1 MMKKLL
7 TTISILLLSSAVYS
21 AEPTGGFFD
30 SHFNDYTDN
39 LDEAK
44 SDSKKGVFVFFHS
57 EDCPYCQK
65 MERYVLNQPE
75 VIKFFKDNF
84 KNYKLGT
91 DSDLEMVDFDGKDT
105 IEMVFAKRHNLVGA
119 TPVLAF
125 FDLEGKRAVRRTGFV
140 DKDEFLL
147 LAKYYLE
154 GAYKTEKFIKY
165 KRKQKS

>member
-7 TTISILLLSSAVYS
+7 AALSILLLSSAVYS

-30 SHFNDYTDN
+30 SHFNDYIEN

-75 VIKFFKDNF
+75 VVKFFKDN
-84 KNYKLGT
+84 
-91 DSDLEMVDFDGKDT
+91 S
-105 IEMVFAKRHNLVGA
+105 
-119 TPVLAF
+119 
-125 FDLEGKRAVRRTGFV
+125 
-140 DKDEFLL
+140 
-147 LAKYYLE
+147 
-154 GAYKTEKFIKY
+154 
-165 KRKQKS
+165 

>member
-7 TTISILLLSSAVYS
+7 TTLSIMLLSSAVYS

-119 TPVLAF
+119 TPVLTF

-140 DKDEFLL
+140 DKDEFIR
-147 LAKYYLE
+147 LAKYFLE
-154 GAYKTEKFIKY
+154 GANKTEKFFKY